1 MKQLKV
7 VISLPGD
14 NKYLREQAAVA
25 QHEAEGLR
33 ITLQILNAESDSIL
47 QSQQLLEIIQ
57 SRDGRPDAIVIE
69 PVNEIGLPRVAE
81 AAVAAGVAWVVS
93 NARVDYI
100 EALRK
105 TSRTPVFSVSQ
116 DHAEIGRLQGK
127 QFAALLPQG
136 GSVLYLRG
144 PASNSLAC
152 QRNEGIE
159 SALPLNL
166 HLKTLKI
173 QWTEENAYQ
182 SVSSWLRLSTVHAAD
197 FHLISSQNIDFI
209 LAAKRAFQDCAPAAE
224 RQQWLNVLYTG
235 AGVASQTKPLVD
247 DGSLTAAVITSLTMD
262 TCLQMLHRAMESGT
276 QPAERTVVSASSYP
290 RLEDLARSRASGR
303 AANPAG
309 E

>member
-1 MKQLKV
+1 MQ
-7 VISLPGD
+7 
-14 NKYLREQAAVA
+14 Q
-25 QHEAEGLR
+25 AEGLG
-33 ITLQILNAESDSIL
+33 ITLRILNAESDSIL
-47 QSQQLLEIIQ
+47 QSQQLLELIQ
-57 SRDGRPDAIVIE
+57 SRNDRPDAIIIE
-69 PVNEIGLPRVAE
+69 PVNETGLPRVAE

-100 EALRK
+100 DTLRK

-127 QFAALLPQG
+127 QFTALLPQG

-159 SALPLNL
+159 SALPHNL
-166 HLKTLKI
+166 HLKTIKI

-182 SVSSWLRLSTVHAAD
+182 SVGSWLRLSTVHAAD
-197 FHLISSQNIDFI
+197 FHLVSSQNIDFI
-209 LAAKRAFQDCAPAAE
+209 SAARRAFQDYAPSAE
-224 RQQWLNVLYTG
+224 RHQWLSLLYTG

-247 DGSLTAAVITSLTMD
+247 DGSLTAAAITSLTMD
-262 TCLQMLHRAMESGT
+262 TCLQMLHRAIESGT

-303 AANPAG
+303 GFNAAG

>member
-1 MKQLKV
+1 MKQLNV
-7 VISLPGD
+7 VISLPGA

-25 QHEAEGLR
+25 QQEAVRLGATLR
-33 ITLQILNAESDSIL
+33 ILNAESDSIL

-57 SRDGRPDAIVIE
+57 SRDGRPDAIIIE
-69 PVNEIGLPRVAE
+69 PVNETGLPRVAE
-81 AAVAAGVAWVVS
+81 AAVATGVAWVVS

-100 EALRK
+100 DTLRK

-127 QFAALLPQG
+127 QFAALLPHG

-159 SALPLNL
+159 SALPHNL

-209 LAAKRAFQDCAPAAE
+209 FAAKRAFQDCAPAAE
-224 RQQWLNVLYTG
+224 RQQWLSLLYTG

-290 RLEDLARSRASGR
+290 RLEELARSRASGR
-303 AANPAG
+303 ANAAG